1 MGTVF
6 CNVLTKPNNFLKI
19 EILNLFFRKKKYFL
33 KNLKKIQKNLR
44 IPQNAQKHQK
54 TMFWGSFKKIF
65 FRSFFDFWVSV
76 RQVRA
81 DFHLVEIIW
90 HMTCIYFSES
100 SKGSANAYAI
110 YTKNR
115 M

>member
-19 EILNLFFRKKKYFL
+19 EILTIFFEKKYFL
-33 KNLKKIQKNLR
+33 KKSENFQKNLR

-81 DFHLVEIIW
+81 DFHLVEIISQITCKFFLKVQRVALT
-90 HMTCIYFSES
+90 HMQY
-100 SKGSANAYAI
+100 K
-110 YTKNR
+110 KNR